1 MKIEYQVVDA
11 EALDFIAPLWDKLRK
26 HQEVRSPN
34 FAEHYADRTWQARRK
49 ELLEAGGLHVNLARN
64 TDSGQIVGYC
74 VSAVFPNG
82 KGCLESI
89 FVESDY
95 RGNDIGDTLMAK
107 AIEWMNSKKVQ
118 TITLDV
124 GVGNEEVL
132 SFYGRYG
139 FYPRTIVL
147 QQKK

>member
-1 MKIEYQVVDA
+1 
-11 EALDFIAPLWDKLRK
+11 
-26 HQEVRSPN
+26 
-34 FAEHYADRTWQARRK
+34 
-49 ELLEAGGLHVNLARN
+49 
-64 TDSGQIVGYC
+64 
-74 VSAVFPNG
+74 VFPNG

-132 SFYGRYG
+132 SFYSRYG